1 MFLWLGLQEKGQEY
15 FISSSYMFLD
25 EKPFIKIRLN
35 LGLNFGTGFEDRA
48 LVEINNLLIIT

>member
-1 MFLWLGLQEKGQEY
+1 
-15 FISSSYMFLD
+15 MFLD